1 MNIFTEL
8 TNKLVADA
16 FYTGE
21 VENEVRL
28 LVEQRKKALED
39 FVLRRDSEREE
50 WMETIEKLRCI
61 SIYDHPQNECTAVCA
76 ERGKNHCP
84 CSTFCLN
91 IGNVNIYSK
100 VMLYLLFSYNSIVM

>member
-16 FYTGE
+16 FYPGE

-61 SIYDHPQNECTAVCA
+61 SI
-76 ERGKNHCP
+76 
-84 CSTFCLN
+84 
-91 IGNVNIYSK
+91 II
-100 VMLYLLFSYNSIVM
+100 